1 METDETPDVT
11 LDESEEPADEPAEE
25 DFILSDDPT
34 KLCRTICG
42 ICLKSCSCL
51 RVHLRRSHQMSQS
64 EHRKSFPTTEY
75 EQKTHHRYDISD
87 LVNQCLSRSRPCR
100 VFFLCVFLAGDGIK
114 LMVQLSN
121 FKQLLF
127 KKF

>member
-42 ICLKSCSCL
+42 ICRKSSSCL

-64 EHRKSFPTTEY
+64 EHRKLFPTTEY
-75 EQKTHHRYDISD
+75 EQKMHHRYDFFRF
-87 LVNQCLSRSRPCR
+87 LYQCFESEPS
-100 VFFLCVFLAGDGIK
+100 
-114 LMVQLSN
+114 
-121 FKQLLF
+121 
-127 KKF
+127 